1 MTDQQRILGGQ
12 AALDE
17 DQMDEEDLTGPEQV
31 EGSGRRGKAPHGILR
46 PGSVRRLM
54 KRITIPRVKE
64 EAEEG
69 LLQSQGSGWLESPG
83 GKQAPCSQPTEPAMP
98 WGDIKAFLAHF
109 EGAGEA
115 NQWATRLGEAAGEG
129 LGGPNARESYGT
141 MKAAILR
148 GEASCREWQ
157 RQRFRLFCYEE
168 AEGPREVCGQL
179 RDFCHQWLKPERRS
193 KEQILELVIL
203 EQFLAVLPSE
213 MQGWVKGSGPETCG
227 QAVALAEEFLLRQ
240 REGEPQEEEVL
251 RIFEE
256 GAGDCLEDE
265 QILLDSNQTQLDS
278 EHEQENNPDESVCG
292 DLEGS
297 SENEASVGNPKQT
310 EIDRALLRREKCV
323 SRHHPKPGQ
332 TSKKWLRTR
341 RKQDTEEPDKRSD
354 APFLGVD
361 GVKDTPA
368 RPAFEKVEPCEEEGG
383 DFGDDADFLIDAEGK
398 PHKRSEFETSSQ
410 RAEFMKHSAGA
421 QVASEKICCCL
432 SCGKSLRPSL
442 SPAEHEQ
449 SDAREE
455 EACRCSDCGEN
466 LDRGLALVKRAII
479 HAGEKRY
486 ACLTCGEKFS
496 LYSSLMKHKRIHAGE
511 EMYAPFEA
519 GKRICR
525 SDSPPSVTEKTLVAE
540 KPYTCPT
547 CGKSFSKSSGLR
559 FHKRIHTGERP
570 YACGDCGKSFS
581 QRSNLI
587 LHQRTHTGVKPFRC
601 SKCGKSFLR
610 SSDLVRHEIT
620 HTGEKPYTCAECGRS
635 FGHNSTLIAHERT
648 HTGEKPY
655 KCSICGRSFRHHSG
669 LIKHERTHTGERPY
683 ACPACGKGFSQS
695 SGLTLHMRTHTGEK
709 PYQCLACG
717 KSYSQRSKL
726 TKHERTH
733 LTESGVW
740 KLEVR
745 QRLTSEMSLVERK
758 RASKWESAG
767 SQDQDVPE
775 KSGAKVEELD
785 PKGRGPGDR
794 VEEKQEGKEKT
805 RIIQCG
811 ATEDLLRWPPL
822 PQVKQE
828 PGDKVTEHWEAQWQ
842 EFLKATPSLRST
854 LEDPPVCPPWSDS
867 MAFLASF
874 EGAATVRRWARGEW
888 VTRLAPS
895 SGREA
900 DRASSPLNVTEVGS
914 SRKGRED
921 FVGTEMQ
928 DPQLCPQKAEGLR
941 EVCCRLRELCQQWLT
956 PKTPMEEQVL
966 ELVILEQF
974 LSILPPDMQ
983 SWVRERCPAACAQ
996 AVALA
1001 EAFLLRCR
1009 EAEKQQREVPGPLEM
1024 TALNFSMAEWTLS
1037 NIWQKHFSRGSK
1049 LEGDRDAGLLGGWR
1063 SEDEKNLLLRR
1074 SEQMTTLRQAKE
1086 NVVQCPNQGD
1096 ALKNLDRPERKQEPL
1111 RGIKSNRLSRCSGEK
1126 DKGDLSVAGT
1136 LQGLSKDEREDL
1148 PRVCPDRPAHEGANA
1163 DMKIYNCVDCGK
1175 SFSRSSNLM
1184 SHQRTHAGDKPYKC
1198 SDCGKG
1204 FTRSSNLINHQRTHT
1219 GERPYTCLDCGESF
1233 SRSSQLISHRRIHT
1247 GEKPYQCSE
1256 CRKSFS
1262 LRSLLIRHQKIHTGE
1277 KPYQCAECGK
1287 RFIESSELITH
1298 ERTHT
1303 GEKPYKCAD
1312 CGISFCQSSNLL
1324 AHTRT
1329 HTGEKPYRCASCGKS
1344 FSRSSNLI
1352 VHERTHTGEKPYE
1365 CSYCGKGFSQN
1376 SRLLSHKRTHAREA
1390 V

>member
-1 MTDQQRILGGQ
+1 MADQQRILGGQ

-17 DQMDEEDLTGPEQV
+17 DKMDEEDLTGPEQV
-31 EGSGRRGKAPHGILR
+31 EGSGRCGKAPQPILHPR
-46 PGSVRRLM
+46 SVRRVM

-69 LLQSQGSGWLESPG
+69 LLQSQGSEWLESPG
-83 GKQAPCSQPTEPAMP
+83 GKQAPCLQPTEPAMP
-98 WGDIKAFLAHF
+98 WGDIKAFLAYF

-115 NQWATRLGEAAGEG
+115 NQWATRLGEATEEG
-129 LGGPNARESYGT
+129 LGGPNARESYGK

-203 EQFLAVLPSE
+203 EQFLAILPVE

-240 REGEPQEEEVL
+240 REGERQEEEVL
-251 RIFEE
+251 GLFEE
-256 GAGDCLEDE
+256 GAGDSLEDE

-278 EHEQENNPDESVCG
+278 ELEQENDPADESICG

-310 EIDRALLRREKCV
+310 EVDGALLRREKCV
-323 SRHHPKPGQ
+323 SQHHPKPGQ

-341 RKQDTEEPDKRSD
+341 RKQECSPDKRSG
-354 APFLGVD
+354 ASFLGVD
-361 GVKDTPA
+361 DVKDTPA
-368 RPAFEKVEPCEEEGG
+368 RPAFEKVEPCEEDGG

-398 PHKRSEFETSSQ
+398 PHKRSEFETPSQ
-410 RAEFMKHSAGA
+410 RAEFMKHRAGA
-421 QVASEKICCCL
+421 QGASEKICCCL
-432 SCGKSLRPSL
+432 SCGKSLHSAL
-442 SPAEHEQ
+442 SPAEHEE
-449 SDAREE
+449 SDAQEE

-496 LYSSLMKHKRIHAGE
+496 LYSSLMKHKRTHAGE

-525 SDSPPSVTEKTLVAE
+525 SDSPPSVTEKILAAE

-601 SKCGKSFLR
+601 SECGKSFLR

-683 ACPACGKGFSQS
+683 TCPACGKGFSQS

-709 PYQCLACG
+709 PYQCSACG

-733 LTESGVW
+733 LTE
-740 KLEVR
+740 
-745 QRLTSEMSLVERK
+745 
-758 RASKWESAG
+758 
-767 SQDQDVPE
+767 
-775 KSGAKVEELD
+775 
-785 PKGRGPGDR
+785 
-794 VEEKQEGKEKT
+794 
-805 RIIQCG
+805 
-811 ATEDLLRWPPL
+811 
-822 PQVKQE
+822 
-828 PGDKVTEHWEAQWQ
+828 
-842 EFLKATPSLRST
+842 
-854 LEDPPVCPPWSDS
+854 
-867 MAFLASF
+867 
-874 EGAATVRRWARGEW
+874 
-888 VTRLAPS
+888 
-895 SGREA
+895 
-900 DRASSPLNVTEVGS
+900 
-914 SRKGRED
+914 
-921 FVGTEMQ
+921 
-928 DPQLCPQKAEGLR
+928 
-941 EVCCRLRELCQQWLT
+941 
-956 PKTPMEEQVL
+956 
-966 ELVILEQF
+966 
-974 LSILPPDMQ
+974 
-983 SWVRERCPAACAQ
+983 
-996 AVALA
+996 
-1001 EAFLLRCR
+1001 
-1009 EAEKQQREVPGPLEM
+1009 
-1024 TALNFSMAEWTLS
+1024 
-1037 NIWQKHFSRGSK
+1037 
-1049 LEGDRDAGLLGGWR
+1049 
-1063 SEDEKNLLLRR
+1063 
-1074 SEQMTTLRQAKE
+1074 
-1086 NVVQCPNQGD
+1086 
-1096 ALKNLDRPERKQEPL
+1096 
-1111 RGIKSNRLSRCSGEK
+1111 
-1126 DKGDLSVAGT
+1126 
-1136 LQGLSKDEREDL
+1136 
-1148 PRVCPDRPAHEGANA
+1148 
-1163 DMKIYNCVDCGK
+1163 KIYNCADCGK

-1247 GEKPYQCSE
+1247 GEKPYQCAE

-1303 GEKPYKCAD
+1303 GEKPYKCGV

-1376 SRLLSHKRTHAREA
+1376 SRLLSHKRIHTREA